1 MERLKRKAT
10 LKQPDYAADPPGT
23 DSDADE
29 GEVGGGGEKA
39 AKRARNG
46 KGEGKAVDEKR
57 GNSSEDGSDAAP
69 AKMPRRKGR
78 KGKLASFHALPL
90 DLLVEVARHL
100 DPLTLLHLSRANKA
114 LHRTLASRKAIPLWR
129 EARRQVYLPDLA
141 ADDKTEMQY
150 VAMMLEAVCSVCGK
164 GRASIVDYFLR
175 RRWCKDCQHA
185 NLLSAKKIEEQ
196 LGYPHDA
203 AFKCTPSTHHSV
215 SRENAKGD
223 YYAKLDVA
231 KTNQTLWELQ
241 GKVTG
246 ASGREDRLGA
256 IKTLDEFI
264 EKKVRIV
271 EAAKEAR
278 LDGKMLEQWNF
289 RNEKARYVADKEA
302 RADRLEDIIER
313 LVSLGYDRE
322 DCSAWHRSEG
332 LAHLVDQPKK
342 LTNLIWK
349 RISPAIIEHVDRRKT
364 ARLRDEAFMRM
375 IGLRVALAKRYNV
388 LLTSDAGNGVYPTF
402 DSWLQLPAVRR
413 FWEPEQPT
421 ALDDEHW
428 TSVVPELGEDV
439 KRARRAIELDYAR
452 KVVEALEKVDAKVDP
467 NLASRLGPRV
477 KPTESAESFF
487 ISFTLRALRPA
498 DFYAAELDLDRLAH
512 DISPESL
519 PPLFEHP
526 AAIFACCAYDCS
538 AALPFPAVQEHIA
551 AAHLVPCDERMLAT
565 LPLSW
570 AGEIVAFLDASGLAD
585 ATPQSLQALGE
596 GFECTLCEHRGWG
609 MKREKHSGLDW
620 DGLIKHFGCA
630 HRHSTIY
637 EGGTRLRPG
646 GEPAIA
652 FVKPRAL
659 VGEVLHEEE

>member
-1 MERLKRKAT
+1 MERLKRKMT
-10 LKQPDYAADPPGT
+10 LQQPDYAADPLGT
-23 DSDADE
+23 DSDGDE
-29 GEVGGGGEKA
+29 GEVGRGGEKA
-39 AKRARNG
+39 AKSARKG
-46 KGEGKAVDEKR
+46 KGKGRAVDEKR

-164 GRASIVDYFLR
+164 GRASIGDYFLR

-223 YYAKLDVA
+223 FYAKLDVA

-332 LAHLVDQPKK
+332 VAHLVDQPKK

-349 RISPAIIEHVDRRKT
+349 RISPAIVEHADRRRT
-364 ARLRDEAFMRM
+364 ARLKDKAFMRL

-428 TSVVPELGEDV
+428 TGVVPELGEDV

-452 KVVEALEKVDAKVDP
+452 KVVEALQKVGVEVDSDLV
-467 NLASRLGPRV
+467 NKLGPPTKQNEPAVLRV
-477 KPTESAESFF
+477 RIRSPG
-487 ISFTLRALRPA
+487 LRPA
-498 DFYAAELDLDRLAH
+498 DYYAAELDLDHLAP
-512 DISPESL
+512 DIAPDSL
-519 PPLFEHP
+519 KALFVHL
-526 AAIFACCAYDCS
+526 AAIFACSSYDCQ
-538 AALPFPAVQEHIA
+538 AALPFPAVQKHIA
-551 AAHLVPCDERMLAT
+551 TAHSVPSDECMLAT
-565 LPLSW
+565 LPVAW
-570 AGEIVAFLDASGLAD
+570 AGEIVAFLNASGLAD
-585 ATPQSLQALGE
+585 ATPHSLQALGE
-596 GFECTLCEHRGWG
+596 GFECVECKHRGWG
-609 MKREKHSGLDW
+609 MKREKYSALDW

-646 GEPAIA
+646 GESAIT
-652 FVKPRAL
+652 FVKPRAP